1 MQLYANKLN
10 NLEGI
15 NKYLKTYK
23 LPRLNWKEIDNL
35 NRLVMSIETEFATT
49 KKKKKPSQPNK
60 SPRPDSFTGEFH
72 QEELIS
78 IFLKLVQK
86 VDDEIQIHSTSPP
99 LP

>member
-35 NRLVMSIETEFATT
+35 NRLVMSSETEFATT
-49 KKKKKPSQPNK
+49 KAKKKTLPAKQKSKTRQLYRGIPPRRVNIYLSQISPK
-60 SPRPDSFTGEFH
+60 S
-72 QEELIS
+72 
-78 IFLKLVQK
+78 
-86 VDDEIQIHSTSPP
+86 
-99 LP
+99 

>member
-35 NRLVMSIETEFATT
+35 NRLVMSSETEFATT
-49 KKKKKPSQPNK
+49 KAKKKNPPSQTKVQDQTALQGNSTKK
-60 SPRPDSFTGEFH
+60 S
-72 QEELIS
+72 
-78 IFLKLVQK
+78 
-86 VDDEIQIHSTSPP
+86 
-99 LP
+99 

>member
-35 NRLVMSIETEFATT
+35 NRLVMSSETEFATT
-49 KKKKKPSQPNK
+49 KAKKKNKNLPAKQKSKTRQLHRGIPPRRVHIYLSQISPK
-60 SPRPDSFTGEFH
+60 S
-72 QEELIS
+72 
-78 IFLKLVQK
+78 
-86 VDDEIQIHSTSPP
+86 
-99 LP
+99 